1 MANSYTFNQISAIL
15 NSIVADAQGRTPNI
29 ATTPRNTAE
38 FVTMATNAISA
49 GTDPIMNSI
58 MQLVNRTVFA
68 YRPYTRKF
76 QLLDTDAIE
85 YGNTVRKLTP
95 VFVDGAKDQPQY
107 NDQPADG
114 SSSDQWTIKRPKT
127 LQTVFTGAE
136 QYQIQA
142 PTVFVDQIKSAF
154 RGPDELGEF
163 IAAQVGEVSN
173 EMEQQAET
181 LARMTAVNFAAAKIH
196 TAGAGV
202 VHLLTEYKAATG
214 LTDLTA
220 TTVYQPENF
229 PAFIKWVYARIATV
243 SDRMTERSTAFHT
256 SIDGYTILRHTP
268 KEYQRLLMYSPA
280 MHQIK
285 SMVLADTFHDD
296 FLRLTPYEA
305 VNFWQNINQ
314 PERINVTAKYMD
326 DDGSINT
333 TTVAADKLFAVL
345 YDRDAMGVNVF
356 TDGAFVTPVNAKGK
370 YYNTFHSMAKRYWND
385 TTENGVV
392 FLLD

>member
-1 MANSYTFNQISAIL
+1 MANSYTFEQISSVL

-29 ATTPRNTAE
+29 ATTPRNTAD
-38 FVTMATNAISA
+38 FVTMAQTALAA
-49 GTDPIMNSI
+49 GTDPIMNSLT
-58 MQLVNRTVFA
+58 QLINRTVFA

-76 QLLDTDAIE
+76 QLMDVNSVDF
-85 YGNTVRKLTP
+85 GNTIRKVTP
-95 VFVDGAKDQPQY
+95 IFTDGAQNSPQY
-107 NDQPADG
+107 NSQPADG
-114 SSSDQWTIKRPKT
+114 LSTDQWTIKRPKA

-142 PTVFVDQIKSAF
+142 PTVFVDQLKSAF
-154 RGPDELGEF
+154 RGPDELGAF

-173 EMEQQAET
+173 EMEQQAEA

-196 TAGAGV
+196 TDNGV

-214 LTDLTA
+214 LNDLTA

-229 PAFIKWVYARIATV
+229 PAFIKWVYARIAAV
-243 SDRMTERSTAFHT
+243 SDQLTERSSVWHT
-256 SIDGYTILRHTP
+256 NIAGALVMRHTP
-268 KEYQRLLMYSPA
+268 KEYQRLLMFAPA

-285 SMVLADTFHDD
+285 SMVLADTYHDSM
-296 FLRLTPYEA
+296 LSITPNEA
-305 VNFWQNINQ
+305 VNYWQNINQ
-314 PERINVTAKYMD
+314 PEQINVVAKYLD
-326 DDGSINT
+326 VDGSINEA
-333 TTVAADKLFAVL
+333 TVAEDKLFAIL

-356 TDGAFVTPVNAKGK
+356 SDSAYTTPINAKGK
-370 YYNTFHSMAKRYWND
+370 YYNTFHNMVKRYWND